1 MRKKEQKTR
10 LTKAQRTIIRIETA
24 AAVAMFVVVL
34 ALFKA
39 IIDGSLLAVLG
50 VTMPALAMSLL
61 LEDADRIRE
70 GAKKANLGGISDGQE
85 PEE

>member
-24 AAVAMFVVVL
+24 AAVAMFVVVMVL
-34 ALFKA
+34 IKA
-39 IIDGSLLAVLG
+39 IIDGSLWAVIG
-50 VTMPALAMSLL
+50 VTIPALAMSLL

-70 GAKKANLGGISDGQE
+70 GAKKANLEGE
-85 PEE
+85 

>member
-24 AAVAMFVVVL
+24 AAVAMFVVVMVL
-34 ALFKA
+34 IKA
-39 IIDGSLLAVLG
+39 IIDGSLWAVLG
-50 VTMPALAMSLL
+50 VTIPALAMSLL

-70 GAKKANLGGISDGQE
+70 GAKKANLEGE
-85 PEE
+85 

>member
-24 AAVAMFVVVL
+24 AAVAMCVVVMVL
-34 ALFKA
+34 IKA
-39 IIDGSLLAVLG
+39 IIDGSLWAVLG
-50 VTMPALAMSLL
+50 VTIPALAMSLL

-70 GAKKANLGGISDGQE
+70 GAKKANLEGE
-85 PEE
+85 